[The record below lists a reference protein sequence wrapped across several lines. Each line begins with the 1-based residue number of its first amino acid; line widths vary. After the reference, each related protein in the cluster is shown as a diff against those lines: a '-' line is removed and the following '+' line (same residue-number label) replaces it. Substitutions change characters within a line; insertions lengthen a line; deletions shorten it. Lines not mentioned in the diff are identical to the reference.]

1 MSAPRQ
7 CNSTPLGRHSSA
19 VGFNY
24 EFNALNP
31 SGKPS
36 ELAEAFEK
44 IFKVPEKIPL
54 MMILRNFFPILN
66 IIVSA
71 PDMLH
76 PSRVREMLTRSQK
89 DERVRQVEQAKATMN
104 RIGTQL
110 IAEKK
115 AAIAREAS
123 EKKSHG
129 GGGQSL
135 QGRDL
140 LTLLIK
146 ANMATDIPD
155 SQRLSDADV
164 LSRTSSIYYA
174 NLLSEY

>member
-1 MSAPRQ
+1 MLPACSA
-7 CNSTPLGRHSSA
+7 CL
-19 VGFNY
+19 
-24 EFNALNP
+24 
-31 SGKPS
+31 
-36 ELAEAFEK
+36 
-44 IFKVPEKIPL
+44 
-54 MMILRNFFPILN
+54 
-66 IIVSA
+66 
-71 PDMLH
+71 
-76 PSRVREMLTRSQK
+76 EMLTRFQK

-123 EKKSHG
+123 EKKGHG

-155 SQRLSDADV
+155 NQRLSDADV
-164 LSRTSSIYYA
+164 LSRTSGVCYA
-174 NLLSEY
+174 MIRGGVLICLHYRGPNVSHSF

>member
-1 MSAPRQ
+1 
-7 CNSTPLGRHSSA
+7 
-19 VGFNY
+19 
-24 EFNALNP
+24 
-31 SGKPS
+31 
-36 ELAEAFEK
+36 
-44 IFKVPEKIPL
+44 
-54 MMILRNFFPILN
+54 
-66 IIVSA
+66 
-71 PDMLH
+71 
-76 PSRVREMLTRSQK
+76 MLTGIQK
-89 DERVRQVEQAKATMN
+89 DDRVRQVEQAKATMN

-123 EKKSHG
+123 EKKGHG

-164 LSRTSSIYYA
+164 LSRKSCRSCNDSCVDTNLSVSQRSRREPLLRSRKTHVDLYPLDSWSQATKRPAPPRHGVYTRSPKPRTRRRSSA
-174 NLLSEY
+174 RSC

>member
-1 MSAPRQ
+1 M
-7 CNSTPLGRHSSA
+7 
-19 VGFNY
+19 
-24 EFNALNP
+24 
-31 SGKPS
+31 
-36 ELAEAFEK
+36 
-44 IFKVPEKIPL
+44 
-54 MMILRNFFPILN
+54 
-66 IIVSA
+66 
-71 PDMLH
+71 
-76 PSRVREMLTRSQK
+76 
-89 DERVRQVEQAKATMN
+89 RQVEQAKATMN
-104 RIGTQL
+104 RIGAQL

-123 EKKSHG
+123 VKKGHG

-164 LSRTSSIYYA
+164 LSRTSDVCYSIIECRDT
-174 NLLSEY
+174 NVSVSQRSRRESLLLSRQAHH